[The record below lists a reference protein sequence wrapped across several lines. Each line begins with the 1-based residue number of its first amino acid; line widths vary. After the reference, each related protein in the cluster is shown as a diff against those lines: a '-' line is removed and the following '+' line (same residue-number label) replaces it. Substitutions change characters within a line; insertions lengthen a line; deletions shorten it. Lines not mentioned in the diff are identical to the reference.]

1 MSREYI
7 ANTLKRLRE
16 ARGLTANE
24 VGVLVGKSGKTVNA
38 WENNRGQPDAE
49 MLIKLCDIYQVEDIL
64 AEFKADMLDTPSIEK
79 HEIITL
85 TPHEE
90 KVIISYRNSPEMQ
103 DAVDKLLGVTGYEEK
118 ITVFRA
124 ARSDADTPPGET
136 EISKSDL
143 QRLHNASSVTSDDD
157 I

>member
-1 MSREYI
+1 MDFLQKLNHLMKVNNLNKS
-7 ANTLKRLRE
+7 TLSK
-16 ARGLTANE
+16 A
-24 VGVLVGKSGKTVNA
+24 
-38 WENNRGQPDAE
+38 
-49 MLIKLCDIYQVEDIL
+49 CDIPYTTIDGWYKKGYEGLKLTTLRKLSAFFGTTLDYWATEAEHQTMAKLPLNLTEKEEVVIL
-64 AEFKADMLDTPSIEK
+64 A
-79 HEIITL
+79 
-85 TPHEE
+85 
-90 KVIISYRNSPEMQ
+90 YRSNREMQ
-103 DAVDKLLGVTGYEEK
+103 PAVDKILGISDEK

>member
-24 VGVLVGKSGKTVNA
+24 VGALVGKSGKTVNA

-49 MLIKLCDIYQVEDIL
+49 MLIKLCDIYKVEDIL
-64 AEFKADMLDTPSIEK
+64 AEFKAGMLDTASIEK
-79 HEIITL
+79 HETITL
-85 TPHEE
+85 TTHEE
-90 KVIISYRNSPEMQ
+90 KVIIAYRNSPEMQ
-103 DAVDKLLGVTGYEEK
+103 DAVDKLLGLTDYEEK

-124 ARSDADTPPGET
+124 ARSNSDTPPGTAEM
-136 EISKSDL
+136 SSADL
-143 QRLHNASSVTSDDD
+143 EKLHTASPVTSDDD

>member
-1 MSREYI
+1 MSRQYI

-49 MLIKLCDIYQVEDIL
+49 MLIKLCDIYNVEDIL
-64 AEFKADMLDTPSIEK
+64 AEFKADMIDIHSIEK
-79 HEIITL
+79 HEAITL

-90 KVIISYRNSPEMQ
+90 KVISSYRNHPEMQ
-103 DAVDKLLGVTGYEEK
+103 PAVDKVLGIDTPEEK

-124 ARSDADTPPGET
+124 ARSDSDIPSGEVEMPKT
-136 EISKSDL
+136 QLDKLKSL
-143 QRLHNASSVTSDDD
+143 PTVTSDDE